1 MAHAATG
8 QVGAA
13 VMQPVPQGRTYI
25 GATVRPAVLPH
36 VHRITDL
43 LGYPSSSKLIR
54 AALARFVAD
63 HRHLLTEAGAAESLA
78 EVVALAEDIPSRQ
91 RRPRLQSEAS

>member
-13 VMQPVPQGRTYI
+13 VTKPVPQYRTYI
-25 GATVRPAVLPH
+25 GATVRPTVLPH
-36 VHRITDL
+36 LHRVTDL
-43 LGYPSSSKLIR
+43 LGFPSSSKLMR
-54 AALARFVAD
+54 VALARFVAD

-91 RRPRLQSEAS
+91 RRPRLQQEAV